1 MKEDK
6 LMRKKGWLK
15 SAAAVA
21 TSVVMMATAGMTP
34 VVAEVNTFAGVAQDG
49 RYYTD
54 YTTLEDAQAA
64 AAQLAIQIAS
74 EGDVLLKNA
83 NRALPLRG
91 NERISI
97 FGVGQDALAGSKAS
111 DVLLADALEA
121 EGFQVNKSLYQYYE
135 KIGTTFGSEDIAFDR
150 GVENSYGLYGD
161 VAVVVLSRGGGE
173 GSDMPTV
180 TAEEADEKD
189 LASHTGYVAQADGKV
204 YKHFLQLT
212 DSEEALLDY
221 VKAQGFKKI
230 IYLVNSSEIF
240 EMADLQND
248 DAIDGILWIGRPG
261 QTGTI
266 GAARILSGA
275 VNPSGKTVDTWYA
288 DFTADPIWQNSIGNQ
303 QVASDV
309 TYTVAGQKTDTVT
322 TEAAGIGGTAT
333 AYHGVDYEEGIY
345 VGYRYYETVAADKE
359 AAQAGAGEE
368 WYSKAV
374 VYPFGYGLSYTDFQ
388 YSNLVVKA
396 GDEVISDGATLDAA
410 KLSSSVE
417 TGRAQIETMTV
428 QVDVTN
434 SGSVAGKETVEIY
447 VKAPYTP
454 GEVEKAHVKLVG
466 FGKTDE
472 LLPGQT
478 QTLNITVNVQDMASY
493 DATDANHNGT
503 KGYELDDGEYTLM
516 AMSNAHGWA
525 EQDAATYQAVSFN
538 LNADAYL
545 QLDDFSGNEISNL
558 FSIENGIFYT
568 LRDNNGKYQFNADPD
583 AKETQLSRADFEG
596 TFPVAPTAADL
607 TISEN
612 TNKSLN
618 YWDTFNADD
627 TENYG
632 DNKTID
638 GIVYEADGY
647 QTDYPWMADVEA
659 AADEMNA
666 WDQTGTYGILL
677 REMSGI
683 NPFSEDVLTDGRFA
697 GKTGKQAW
705 CEFMNSLT
713 FDDEKALVGQLQ
725 KLTMD
730 SISMNAL
737 NGQDS
742 AWNYASTFNFTCNTI
757 LGATWNPE
765 LSRSKGV
772 LIGNI
777 ALLSGNNT
785 WWGNSANT
793 HRSPFAGRVF
803 EYPSED
809 PILTGIISSNETLGA
824 VSRGLTTYMKHCA
837 LNDQET
843 FRNGLNLFAWVSEQ
857 AVREIY
863 FKSFQMCAQEGQATG
878 VMGAFARAGR
888 VSINVNYN
896 YVTGLFRKEWG
907 CDTISFTTDMY
918 VGMKNCT
925 PLDMLVRAGTDTIA
939 TAEMSGTWDADKKA
953 VVLADGMVSAAQ
965 WYTTRQCAM
974 IFLWTHANTAMNNNG
989 VDFSD
994 WTAQELHVSQAVAP
1008 ENLDVKSGVEAQK
1021 MVYTISS
1028 GELPSGLTLNE
1039 DGTITG
1045 TPTAKAGV
1053 YTFGVQ
1059 AAADNWVKA
1068 KRQYT
1073 MNIDTAFTIDETEAY
1088 LDEEF
1093 FAAIQSDMV
1102 NADNYSGGVVYSVKE
1117 GNLPAGLALNENG
1130 EITGTPS
1137 ETGDF
1142 TITVSALATNEVRVG
1157 WRRVT
1162 TVDDYEYEVTISV
1175 VE

>member
-1 MKEDK
+1 M
-6 LMRKKGWLK
+6 KKGWLR

-21 TSVVMMATAGMTP
+21 TSAVMLMTTIATPALAD
-34 VVAEVNTFAGVAQDG
+34 VDTFKGVASDG
-49 RYYTD
+49 KYYTD
-54 YTTLEDAQAA
+54 YTTLAEAQAA
-64 AAQLAIQIAS
+64 AGELAIQIAS
-74 EGDVLLKNA
+74 EGDVLLKN
-83 NRALPLRG
+83 NDSALPLRG

-97 FGVGQDALAGSKAS
+97 FGVAQDEIAGSTALDVLLTDALA
-111 DVLLADALEA
+111 E
-121 EGFQVNKSLYQYYE
+121 EGFSVNKSLREYYE
-135 KIGTTFGSEDIAFDR
+135 KIGTTYGSEDTAFDR

-161 VAVVVLSRGGGE
+161 VAIVVLSRGGNE
-173 GSDMPTV
+173 GYDTPTV
-180 TAEEADEKD
+180 TSEEADEQD
-189 LASHTGYVAQADGKV
+189 IAQHVGYTAQNDGKI
-204 YKHFLQLT
+204 YKHFLQMT
-212 DSEEALLDY
+212 DSEEELLEY

-230 IYLVNSSEIF
+230 IYLINSSEIM
-240 EMADLQND
+240 ELGNLQND
-248 DAIDGILWIGRPG
+248 DEIDAILWIGRPG
-261 QTGTI
+261 QTGII
-266 GAARILSGA
+266 GAARILSGT

-288 DFTADPIWQNSIGNQ
+288 DFTADPIWQNSINNQ
-303 QVASDV
+303 QVGSSV
-309 TYTVAGQKTDTVT
+309 GYTVEGQEVDTSEYSVMAAYMGIAGS
-322 TEAAGIGGTAT
+322 
-333 AYHGVDYEEGIY
+333 YHGIDYEEGIY

-417 TGRAQIETMTV
+417 SGRTEIESLTV

-478 QTLNITVNVQDMASY
+478 QTLTITVNVQDMASY

-545 QLDDFSGNEISNL
+545 QLDDFSGNEIANL

-568 LRDNNGKYQFNADPD
+568 LRDNNGKYQFNDDPE

-612 TNKSLN
+612 ANESLN
-618 YWDTFNADD
+618 YWNTFNADD

-638 GIVYEADGY
+638 GVVYEAEGY

-659 AADEMNA
+659 AADEMAA
-666 WDQTGTYGILL
+666 WTQTGTYGITLS
-677 REMSGI
+677 EMSGI

-725 KLTMD
+725 KLTMNA
-730 SISMNAL
+730 ISMNAL

-757 LGATWNPE
+757 LGATWNTE
-765 LSRSKGV
+765 LSRAKGV
-772 LIGNI
+772 LIANL

-793 HRSPFAGRVF
+793 HRSPFGGRVF

-809 PILTGIISSNETLGA
+809 PILTGYISANETLGC
-824 VSRGLTTYMKHCA
+824 VSRGVTTYMKHCA

-857 AVREIY
+857 AMREIY
-863 FKSFQMCAQEGQATG
+863 FKSFQICAQEGQSTG

-888 VSINVNYN
+888 VSMNVNYN
-896 YVTGLFRKEWG
+896 FVTGLIRKEWG
-907 CDTISFTTDMY
+907 CGTISITTDNY
-918 VGMKNCT
+918 AGMKSCS
-925 PLDMLVRAGTDTIA
+925 PLDMLVRAGTDSIA
-939 TAEMSGTWDADKKA
+939 TAEMSGAWDADKKA
-953 VVLADGMVSAAQ
+953 VVLADGTVSAAQ

-994 WTAQELHVSQAVAP
+994 WTAKELHVSQAVAP

-1021 MVYTISS
+1021 MVYSISS
-1028 GELPSGLTLNE
+1028 GELPSGLSLNE

-1059 AAADNWVKA
+1059 ATADNWVNA

-1073 MNIDTAFTIDETEAY
+1073 MTIDTAFTIDETEAY

-1093 FAAIQSDMV
+1093 FAAIQSEMV
-1102 NADNYSGGVVYSVKE
+1102 NADNYSKGVVYSVRGGKLPE
-1117 GNLPAGLALNENG
+1117 GLTLNENG

-1142 TITVSALATNEVRVG
+1142 TITVGALATNEVRVD

>member
-1 MKEDK
+1 
-6 LMRKKGWLK
+6 MRKKGWLK

-21 TSVVMMATAGMTP
+21 TSVVVMATVGMTP

-150 GVENSYGLYGD
+150 GVENFYGLYGD
-161 VAVVVLSRGGGE
+161 VAIVVLSRGGGE

-230 IYLVNSSEIF
+230 IYFVNSSEIF

-359 AAQAGAGEE
+359 AAQAGVGEE

-417 TGRAQIETMTV
+417 TGCAQIETMTV

-434 SGSVAGKETVEIY
+434 SGSVVGKETVEIY

-607 TISEN
+607 TIAEN

-638 GIVYEADGY
+638 GVVYEADGY

-659 AADEMNA
+659 AADEMTA

-772 LIGNI
+772 LIGNM

-863 FKSFQMCAQEGQATG
+863 FKSFQLCAQEGQATG

-939 TAEMSGTWDADKKA
+939 TSEMSGTWDADKKA
-953 VVLADGMVSAAQ
+953 VVLADGTVSAAQ

-1073 MNIDTAFTIDETEAY
+1073 MTIDTAFTIDETEAY

-1102 NADNYSGGVVYSVKE
+1102 NVDNYSQGVVYSLKE
-1117 GNLPAGLALNENG
+1117 GKLPAGLTLNENG

-1137 ETGDF
+1137 ETGNF
-1142 TITVSALATNEVRVG
+1142 TITVGALATNEVRVG

>member
-1 MKEDK
+1 
-6 LMRKKGWLK
+6 MRKKGWLK

-21 TSVVMMATAGMTP
+21 TSVVVMATVGMTP

-161 VAVVVLSRGGGE
+161 VAIVVLSRGGGE

-230 IYLVNSSEIF
+230 IYFVNSSEIF

-359 AAQAGAGEE
+359 AAQAGVGEE

-417 TGRAQIETMTV
+417 TGCAQIETMTV

-434 SGSVAGKETVEIY
+434 SGSVVGKETVEIY

-607 TISEN
+607 TIAEN

-638 GIVYEADGY
+638 GVVYEADGY

-659 AADEMNA
+659 AADEMTA

-772 LIGNI
+772 LIGNM

-863 FKSFQMCAQEGQATG
+863 FKSFQLCAQEGQATG

-939 TAEMSGTWDADKKA
+939 TSEMSGTWDADKKA
-953 VVLADGMVSAAQ
+953 VVLADGTVSAAQ

-1073 MNIDTAFTIDETEAY
+1073 MTIDTAFTINETEAY

-1102 NADNYSGGVVYSVKE
+1102 NVDNYSQGVVYSLKE
-1117 GNLPAGLALNENG
+1117 GKLPAGLTLNENG

-1137 ETGDF
+1137 ETGNF
-1142 TITVSALATNEVRVG
+1142 TITVGALATNEVRVG

>member
-1 MKEDK
+1 M
-6 LMRKKGWLK
+6 
-15 SAAAVA
+15 
-21 TSVVMMATAGMTP
+21 
-34 VVAEVNTFAGVAQDG
+34 
-49 RYYTD
+49 
-54 YTTLEDAQAA
+54 
-64 AAQLAIQIAS
+64 
-74 EGDVLLKNA
+74 
-83 NRALPLRG
+83 
-91 NERISI
+91 
-97 FGVGQDALAGSKAS
+97 
-111 DVLLADALEA
+111 
-121 EGFQVNKSLYQYYE
+121 
-135 KIGTTFGSEDIAFDR
+135 
-150 GVENSYGLYGD
+150 
-161 VAVVVLSRGGGE
+161 
-173 GSDMPTV
+173 
-180 TAEEADEKD
+180 
-189 LASHTGYVAQADGKV
+189 
-204 YKHFLQLT
+204 
-212 DSEEALLDY
+212 
-221 VKAQGFKKI
+221 
-230 IYLVNSSEIF
+230 
-240 EMADLQND
+240 
-248 DAIDGILWIGRPG
+248 
-261 QTGTI
+261 
-266 GAARILSGA
+266 
-275 VNPSGKTVDTWYA
+275 
-288 DFTADPIWQNSIGNQ
+288 
-303 QVASDV
+303 
-309 TYTVAGQKTDTVT
+309 
-322 TEAAGIGGTAT
+322 
-333 AYHGVDYEEGIY
+333 
-345 VGYRYYETVAADKE
+345 
-359 AAQAGAGEE
+359 
-368 WYSKAV
+368 
-374 VYPFGYGLSYTDFQ
+374 
-388 YSNLVVKA
+388 
-396 GDEVISDGATLDAA
+396 
-410 KLSSSVE
+410 
-417 TGRAQIETMTV
+417 
-428 QVDVTN
+428 
-434 SGSVAGKETVEIY
+434 
-447 VKAPYTP
+447 
-454 GEVEKAHVKLVG
+454 
-466 FGKTDE
+466 
-472 LLPGQT
+472 
-478 QTLNITVNVQDMASY
+478 
-493 DATDANHNGT
+493 
-503 KGYELDDGEYTLM
+503 
-516 AMSNAHGWA
+516 
-525 EQDAATYQAVSFN
+525 
-538 LNADAYL
+538 
-545 QLDDFSGNEISNL
+545 
-558 FSIENGIFYT
+558 
-568 LRDNNGKYQFNADPD
+568 
-583 AKETQLSRADFEG
+583 
-596 TFPVAPTAADL
+596 
-607 TISEN
+607 
-612 TNKSLN
+612 
-618 YWDTFNADD
+618 
-627 TENYG
+627 
-632 DNKTID
+632 
-638 GIVYEADGY
+638 YEADGY

-659 AADEMNA
+659 AADEMTA

-772 LIGNI
+772 LIGNM

-824 VSRGLTTYMKHCA
+824 VSRGLTTYMKHCT

-863 FKSFQMCAQEGQATG
+863 FKSFQLCAQEGQATG

-939 TAEMSGTWDADKKA
+939 TSEMSGTWDADKKA
-953 VVLADGMVSAAQ
+953 VVLADGTVSAAQ

-1073 MNIDTAFTIDETEAY
+1073 MTIDTAFTIDETEAY

-1102 NADNYSGGVVYSVKE
+1102 NVDNYSQGVVYSLKE
-1117 GNLPAGLALNENG
+1117 GKLPAGLTLNENG

-1137 ETGDF
+1137 ETGNF
-1142 TITVSALATNEVRVG
+1142 TITVGALATNEVRVG

>member
-1 MKEDK
+1 
-6 LMRKKGWLK
+6 MRKKGWLK

-21 TSVVMMATAGMTP
+21 TSVVVMATAGLTP
-34 VVAEVNTFAGVAQDG
+34 VMAEVNTFAGVAQDG
-49 RYYTD
+49 HYYTD

-97 FGVGQDALAGSKAS
+97 FGVGQDALAGSTTS

-121 EGFQVNKSLYQYYE
+121 EGFQVNKSLRQYYE
-135 KIGTTFGSEDIAFDR
+135 KIGTTFGVEDMAFDR

-180 TAEEADEKD
+180 TGEEADEKD
-189 LASHTGYVAQADGKV
+189 LASHSGYVAQADGKV

-248 DAIDGILWIGRPG
+248 GAIDGILWIGRPG

-303 QVASDV
+303 QVGSDV
-309 TYTVAGQKTDTVT
+309 TYTVAGQATDTVT

-359 AAQAGAGEE
+359 AAQAGAGKE
-368 WYSKAV
+368 WYDKAV

-396 GDEVISDGATLDAA
+396 GNEVISDGAVLDAA

-478 QTLNITVNVQDMASY
+478 QTLTITVNVQDMASY

-545 QLDDFSGNEISNL
+545 QLDDFSGNEVANL
-558 FSIENGIFYT
+558 FSIENGIFYS
-568 LRDNNGKYQFNADPD
+568 LRDNNGKYQFNDDPD

-607 TISEN
+607 TIAEN

-638 GIVYEADGY
+638 GVVYEADGY

-659 AADEMNA
+659 AADEMA
-666 WDQTGTYGILL
+666 SWDQTGTYGILL

-705 CEFMNSLT
+705 CEFMNTLT

-725 KLTMD
+725 KLTKD
-730 SISMNAL
+730 EISMNAL

-772 LIGNI
+772 LIGNM

-809 PILTGIISSNETLGA
+809 PILTGVISSNETLGA

-857 AVREIY
+857 AMREIY
-863 FKSFQMCAQEGQATG
+863 FKSFQLCAQEGQATG

-939 TAEMSGTWDADKKA
+939 TSEMSGTWDAEKKA
-953 VVLADGMVSAAQ
+953 VVLADGTVSAAQ

-989 VDFSD
+989 VDFSE
-994 WTAQELHVSQAVAP
+994 WTAQKLHVSQAVAP

-1073 MNIDTAFTIDETEAY
+1073 MTIDTAFTIDETEAY

-1102 NADNYSGGVVYSVKE
+1102 NADNYSKGVVYSVKE
-1117 GNLPAGLALNENG
+1117 GKLPAGLTLNENG
-1130 EITGTPS
+1130 EIMGTPS

-1142 TITVSALATNEVRVG
+1142 TITVGALATNEVRVG
-1157 WRRVT
+1157 WRRTT

>member
-1 MKEDK
+1 
-6 LMRKKGWLK
+6 MRKKGWLK

-34 VVAEVNTFAGVAQDG
+34 VMAEVNTFAGVAQDG

-83 NRALPLRG
+83 NHALPLRG
-91 NERISI
+91 HECISI
-97 FGVGQDALAGSKAS
+97 FGIAQDALAGSTTA

-121 EGFQVNKSLYQYYE
+121 EGFQVNKSLRQYYE
-135 KIGTTFGSEDIAFDR
+135 KIGTTFGLEDIAFDR
-150 GVENSYGLYGD
+150 GVENAYGLYGD
-161 VAVVVLSRGGGE
+161 VAIVVLSRGGGE

-180 TAEEADEKD
+180 TEEEADEKD
-189 LASHTGYVAQADGKV
+189 LASHTGYVTQADGKV

-303 QVASDV
+303 QVGSDV
-309 TYTVAGQKTDTVT
+309 TYTVAGQATDTVT

-359 AAQAGAGEE
+359 AAQAGAGKE
-368 WYSKAV
+368 WYDKAV

-478 QTLNITVNVQDMASY
+478 QTLTITVNVQDMASY

-525 EQDAATYQAVSFN
+525 EQDAATYQAVSFT

-607 TISEN
+607 TIAEN

-638 GIVYEADGY
+638 GVVYEADGY

-659 AADEMNA
+659 SADEMTA
-666 WDQTGTYGILL
+666 WDQTGTYGIIL

-772 LIGNI
+772 LIGNM

-863 FKSFQMCAQEGQATG
+863 FKSFQLCAQEGQATG

-953 VVLADGMVSAAQ
+953 VVLADGTVSAAQ

-989 VDFSD
+989 IDFSD

-1073 MNIDTAFTIDETEAY
+1073 MTIDTAFTIDETEAY

-1102 NADNYSGGVVYSVKE
+1102 NVDNYSQGVVYSLKE
-1117 GNLPAGLALNENG
+1117 GKLPAGLTLNENG

-1137 ETGDF
+1137 ETGNF
-1142 TITVSALATNEVRVG
+1142 TITVGALATNEVRVG

>member
-1 MKEDK
+1 
-6 LMRKKGWLK
+6 MRKKGWLK

-21 TSVVMMATAGMTP
+21 TSVVVMATVGMTP

-161 VAVVVLSRGGGE
+161 VAIVVLSRGGGE

-230 IYLVNSSEIF
+230 IYFVNSSEIF

-396 GDEVISDGATLDAA
+396 GDEVISDGATFDAA

-478 QTLNITVNVQDMASY
+478 QTLNITVNVQDMAAY

-618 YWDTFNADD
+618 HWDTFNADD

-638 GIVYEADGY
+638 GVVYEADGY

-659 AADEMNA
+659 AADEMTA

-772 LIGNI
+772 LIGNM

-953 VVLADGMVSAAQ
+953 VVLADGTVSAAQ

-1073 MNIDTAFTIDETEAY
+1073 MTIDTAFTIDETEAY

-1102 NADNYSGGVVYSVKE
+1102 NVDNYSQGVVYSLKE
-1117 GNLPAGLALNENG
+1117 GKLPAGLTLNENG

-1137 ETGDF
+1137 ETGNF
-1142 TITVSALATNEVRVG
+1142 TITVGALATNEVRVG

>member
-1 MKEDK
+1 M
-6 LMRKKGWLK
+6 LMTTI
-15 SAAAVA
+15 AAPALADVD
-21 TSVVMMATAGMTP
+21 
-34 VVAEVNTFAGVAQDG
+34 TFKGVASDG
-49 RYYTD
+49 KYYTD

-64 AAQLAIQIAS
+64 AAELAIQIAS
-74 EGDVLLKNA
+74 EGDVLLKN
-83 NRALPLRG
+83 NDSALPLRG

-97 FGVGQDALAGSKAS
+97 FGVAQDELAGSTDS
-111 DVLLADALEA
+111 DVLLTDALEA
-121 EGFQVNKSLYQYYE
+121 EGFQVNKSLREYYE
-135 KIGTTFGSEDIAFDR
+135 KIGTTFGSEDTAFDR

-161 VAVVVLSRGGGE
+161 VAIVVLSRGGGE
-173 GSDMPTV
+173 GNDMPTV
-180 TAEEADEKD
+180 TEEEADEKD
-189 LASHTGYVAQADGKV
+189 LASHAGYVAQADGKV

-303 QVASDV
+303 QVGSDV
-309 TYTVAGQKTDTVT
+309 TYTVAGQETDTVT

-359 AAQAGAGEE
+359 AAQAGSGEE

-417 TGRAQIETMTV
+417 SGRAEIESLTV

-478 QTLNITVNVQDMASY
+478 QTLTITVNVQDMASY

-525 EQDAATYQAVSFN
+525 EQNAATYQAVSFN

-568 LRDNNGKYQFNADPD
+568 LRDNNGKYQFNDDPD

-612 TNKSLN
+612 ANKSLN

-638 GIVYEADGY
+638 GVVYEADGY

-659 AADEMNA
+659 AADEMAA

-730 SISMNAL
+730 AISMNAL

-772 LIGNI
+772 LIGNM

-918 VGMKNCT
+918 AGMKSCS

-939 TAEMSGTWDADKKA
+939 TAEMSGAWDADKKA
-953 VVLADGMVSAAQ
+953 VVLADGTVSAAQ

-994 WTAQELHVSQAVAP
+994 WTAKELHVSQAVAP

-1028 GELPSGLTLNE
+1028 GELPSGLILNE

-1059 AAADNWVKA
+1059 AAADNWINA

-1073 MNIDTAFTIDETEAY
+1073 MTIDTAFTIDETEAY

-1093 FAAIQSDMV
+1093 FAAIQSETV
-1102 NADNYSGGVVYSVKE
+1102 NADNYSKGVVYSVRDGK
-1117 GNLPAGLALNENG
+1117 LPAGLTLNENG

-1142 TITVSALATNEVRVG
+1142 TITVGALATNEVRVG

>member
-1 MKEDK
+1 M
-6 LMRKKGWLK
+6 KKGWLR
-15 SAAAVA
+15 SAAAAA
-21 TSVVMMATAGMTP
+21 TCAVMLMTTIAAPAMAD
-34 VVAEVNTFAGVAQDG
+34 VDTFKGVASDG
-49 RYYTD
+49 KYYTD
-54 YTTLEDAQAA
+54 YTTLADAQAA
-64 AAQLAIQIAS
+64 AAELAIQVAS
-74 EGDVLLKNA
+74 EGDVLLKNNDA
-83 NRALPLRG
+83 ALPLRG

-97 FGVGQDALAGSKAS
+97 FGVAQDALAGSTTS
-111 DVLLADALEA
+111 DTLLADALEA
-121 EGFQVNKSLYQYYE
+121 EGFQVNKSLRQYYE
-135 KIGTTFGSEDIAFDR
+135 KIGTTFGSEDVAFDG

-161 VAVVVLSRGGGE
+161 VAIVVLSRGSGE
-173 GSDMPTV
+173 STDLPTV

-189 LASHTGYVAQADGKV
+189 MASHTGYVAQEDGKI

-230 IYLVNSSEIF
+230 IYLVNSSSIF
-240 EMADLQND
+240 EMSDLQND
-248 DAIDGILWIGRPG
+248 DAIDAILWIGRPG

-288 DFTADPIWQNSIGNQ
+288 DFTADPIWQNSIRNQ
-303 QVASDV
+303 QVGSGA
-309 TYTVAGQKTDTVT
+309 TYTVAGQEIKAVT
-322 TEAAGIGGTAT
+322 AEDLSRFTPAT
-333 AYHGVDYEEGIY
+333 AYHGVDYEEDIY

-359 AAQAGAGEE
+359 AAQAGAGKE
-368 WYSKAV
+368 WYDKAV

-388 YSNLVVKA
+388 YSNLVVRA
-396 GDEVISDGATLDAA
+396 GDEVISDGVTLDAA

-417 TGRAQIETMTV
+417 AGSAQIETMTV

-434 SGSVAGKETVEIY
+434 SGSVTGKEIVEIY

-466 FGKTDE
+466 FGKTDD

-478 QTLNITVNVQDMASY
+478 QTLTITVNVQDMASY
-493 DATDANHNGT
+493 DATDANNNGT
-503 KGYELDDGEYTLM
+503 KGYELDEGEYTLM
-516 AMSNAHGWA
+516 AMSDAHGWA
-525 EQDAATYQAVSFN
+525 EQDPAKYQAVSFN

-545 QLDDFSGNEISNL
+545 QLDDFSGNEITNL
-558 FSIENGIFYT
+558 FSIENGIFYS
-568 LRDNNGKYQFNADPD
+568 LRDNNGKYQFNEDPD

-596 TFPVAPTAADL
+596 TFPAAPTAADL

-612 TNKSLN
+612 TEKSLK
-618 YWDTFNADD
+618 YWDAFNADD

-638 GIVYEADGY
+638 GVVYEADGY

-659 AADEMNA
+659 AADEMA
-666 WDQTGTYGILL
+666 SWDQTGTYGILL

-683 NPFSEDVLTDGRFA
+683 NPFSDEMLTDGRFA
-697 GKTGKQAW
+697 GKTGRQAW

-713 FDDEKALVGQLQ
+713 FDDEKALVGQIQ

-765 LSRSKGV
+765 LSRAKGV
-772 LIGNI
+772 LIANM

-793 HRSPFAGRVF
+793 HRSPFAGRLY

-809 PILTGIISSNETLGA
+809 PILTGVISSYETLGA
-824 VSRGLTTYMKHCA
+824 VSRGVATFVKHCA

-843 FRNGLNLFAWVSEQ
+843 YRNGLNLFAWVSEQ
-857 AVREIY
+857 AMREIY
-863 FKSFQMCAQEGQATG
+863 FKPFQMCAQEGQSTG
-878 VMGAFARAGR
+878 IMGAFARAGR

-896 YVTGLFRKEWG
+896 FVTGLIRKEWG
-907 CDTISFTTDMY
+907 CDTISVTTDMY
-918 VGMKNCT
+918 IGMNNCS
-925 PLDMLVRAGTDTIA
+925 PLDMLIRAGTDNIS

-953 VVLADGMVSAAQ
+953 VVLADGTVSAMQ
-965 WYTTRQCAM
+965 WYATRQCAM
-974 IFLWTHANTAMNNNG
+974 IFLWTHANTAMNNNA

-994 WTAQELHVSQAVAP
+994 WTAKELHVTQAVEP

-1028 GELPSGLTLNE
+1028 GELPSGLVLNE

-1059 AAADNWVKA
+1059 AAADNWVSA

-1073 MNIDTAFTIDETEAY
+1073 MTIDTAFTIDDTEAY
-1088 LDEEF
+1088 LNEEF

-1102 NADNYSGGVVYSVKE
+1102 NADNYSKGVIYSLKE
-1117 GNLPAGLALNENG
+1117 GKLPAGLTLNENG
-1130 EITGTPS
+1130 EITGTPT

-1142 TITVSALATNEVRVG
+1142 TITVGATATNEVRVS
-1157 WRRVT
+1157 WSRVT
-1162 TVDDYEYEVTISV
+1162 TVDNYEYEVTISV

>member
-1 MKEDK
+1 
-6 LMRKKGWLK
+6 MRKKGWLK

-34 VVAEVNTFAGVAQDG
+34 VMAEVNTFAGVAQDG

-83 NRALPLRG
+83 NHALPLRG

-97 FGVGQDALAGSKAS
+97 FGVGQDALAGSTTS

-121 EGFQVNKSLYQYYE
+121 EGFQVNKSLRQYYE
-135 KIGTTFGSEDIAFDR
+135 KIGTTFGVEDMAFDR

-161 VAVVVLSRGGGE
+161 VAIVVLSRGGGE

-180 TAEEADEKD
+180 TGEEADEKD
-189 LASHTGYVAQADGKV
+189 LASHSGYVAQADGKV

-248 DAIDGILWIGRPG
+248 GAIDGILWIGRPG

-303 QVASDV
+303 QVGSDV
-309 TYTVAGQKTDTVT
+309 TYTVAGQATDTVT

-396 GDEVISDGATLDAA
+396 GNEVISDGATLDAA
-410 KLSSSVE
+410 KLSSSVA
-417 TGRAQIETMTV
+417 TGRAQIETLTV

-447 VKAPYTP
+447 IKAPYTP

-478 QTLNITVNVQDMASY
+478 QTLTITVNVQDMASY

-545 QLDDFSGNEISNL
+545 QLDDFSGNEVANL
-558 FSIENGIFYT
+558 FSIENGIFYS
-568 LRDNNGKYQFNADPD
+568 LRDNNGKYQFNDDPD

-607 TISEN
+607 TIAEN

-638 GIVYEADGY
+638 GVVYEADGY

-659 AADEMNA
+659 AADEMA
-666 WDQTGTYGILL
+666 SWDQTGTYGILL

-705 CEFMNSLT
+705 CEFMNTLT

-725 KLTMD
+725 KLTKD
-730 SISMNAL
+730 EISMNAL

-772 LIGNI
+772 LIGNM

-809 PILTGIISSNETLGA
+809 PILTGVISSNETLGA

-857 AVREIY
+857 AMREIY
-863 FKSFQMCAQEGQATG
+863 FKSFQLCAQEGQATG

-939 TAEMSGTWDADKKA
+939 TSEMSGTWDAEKKA
-953 VVLADGMVSAAQ
+953 VVLADGTVSAAQ

-989 VDFSD
+989 VDFSE
-994 WTAQELHVSQAVAP
+994 WTAQKLHVSQAVAP

-1073 MNIDTAFTIDETEAY
+1073 MTIDTAFTIDETEAY

-1102 NADNYSGGVVYSVKE
+1102 NADNYSKGVVYSLKE
-1117 GNLPAGLALNENG
+1117 GKLPAGLTLNENG

-1142 TITVSALATNEVRVG
+1142 TITVGALATNEVRVG
-1157 WRRVT
+1157 WRRTT

>member
-1 MKEDK
+1 
-6 LMRKKGWLK
+6 MRKKGWLK

-21 TSVVMMATAGMTP
+21 TSVVVMATAGMTP

-189 LASHTGYVAQADGKV
+189 LASHTGYVTQADGKV

-248 DAIDGILWIGRPG
+248 DAIDGILWIGRLG

-478 QTLNITVNVQDMASY
+478 QTLNITFNVQDMASY

-638 GIVYEADGY
+638 GVVYEADGY

-659 AADEMNA
+659 AADEMTA

-772 LIGNI
+772 LIGNM

-863 FKSFQMCAQEGQATG
+863 FKSFQMGAQEGQATG

-953 VVLADGMVSAAQ
+953 VVLADGTVSAAQ

-1073 MNIDTAFTIDETEAY
+1073 MTIDTAFTIDETEAY

-1102 NADNYSGGVVYSVKE
+1102 NVDNYSQGVVYSLKE
-1117 GNLPAGLALNENG
+1117 GKLPAGLTLNENG

-1137 ETGDF
+1137 ETGNF
-1142 TITVSALATNEVRVG
+1142 TITVGALATNEVRVG

>member
-1 MKEDK
+1 
-6 LMRKKGWLK
+6 MRKKGWLK

-34 VVAEVNTFAGVAQDG
+34 VMAEVNTFAGVAQDG

-83 NRALPLRG
+83 NHALPLRG
-91 NERISI
+91 HECISI
-97 FGVGQDALAGSKAS
+97 FGIAQDALAGSTTA

-121 EGFQVNKSLYQYYE
+121 EGFQVNKSLRQYYE
-135 KIGTTFGSEDIAFDR
+135 KIGTTFGLEDIAFDR
-150 GVENSYGLYGD
+150 GVENAYGLYGD
-161 VAVVVLSRGGGE
+161 VAIVVLSRGGGE

-180 TAEEADEKD
+180 TEEEADEKD
-189 LASHTGYVAQADGKV
+189 LASHTGYVTQADGKV

-303 QVASDV
+303 QVGSDV
-309 TYTVAGQKTDTVT
+309 TYTVAGQTTDTVT

-359 AAQAGAGEE
+359 AAQAGAGKE
-368 WYSKAV
+368 WYDKAV

-478 QTLNITVNVQDMASY
+478 QTLTITVNVQDMASY

-607 TISEN
+607 TIAEN

-638 GIVYEADGY
+638 GVVYEADGY

-659 AADEMNA
+659 SADEMTA
-666 WDQTGTYGILL
+666 WDQTGTYGIIL

-772 LIGNI
+772 LIGNM

-863 FKSFQMCAQEGQATG
+863 FKSFQLCAQEGQATG

-953 VVLADGMVSAAQ
+953 VVLADGTVSAAQ

-989 VDFSD
+989 IDFSD

-1073 MNIDTAFTIDETEAY
+1073 MTIDTAFTIDETEAY

-1102 NADNYSGGVVYSVKE
+1102 NVDNYSQGVVYSLKE
-1117 GNLPAGLALNENG
+1117 GKLPAGLTLNENG

-1137 ETGDF
+1137 ETGNF
-1142 TITVSALATNEVRVG
+1142 TITVGALATNEVRVG

>member
-1 MKEDK
+1 
-6 LMRKKGWLK
+6 MRKKGWLK

-34 VVAEVNTFAGVAQDG
+34 VMAEVNTFAGVAQDG

-74 EGDVLLKNA
+74 EDDVLLKNA
-83 NRALPLRG
+83 NHALPLRG
-91 NERISI
+91 HECISI
-97 FGVGQDALAGSKAS
+97 FGIAQDALAGSTTA

-121 EGFQVNKSLYQYYE
+121 EGFQVNKSLRQYYE
-135 KIGTTFGSEDIAFDR
+135 KIGTTFGLEDIAFDR
-150 GVENSYGLYGD
+150 GVENAYGLYGD
-161 VAVVVLSRGGGE
+161 VAIVVLSRGGGE

-180 TAEEADEKD
+180 TEEEADEKD
-189 LASHTGYVAQADGKV
+189 LASHTGYVTQADGKV

-303 QVASDV
+303 QVGSDV
-309 TYTVAGQKTDTVT
+309 TYTVAGQATDTVT

-359 AAQAGAGEE
+359 AAQAGAGKE
-368 WYSKAV
+368 WYDKAV

-478 QTLNITVNVQDMASY
+478 QTLTITVNVQDMASY

-607 TISEN
+607 TIAEN

-638 GIVYEADGY
+638 GVVYEADGY

-659 AADEMNA
+659 SADEMTA
-666 WDQTGTYGILL
+666 WDQTGTYGIIL

-772 LIGNI
+772 LIGNM

-863 FKSFQMCAQEGQATG
+863 FKSFQLCAQEGQATG

-953 VVLADGMVSAAQ
+953 VVLADGTVSAAQ

-989 VDFSD
+989 IDFSD

-1073 MNIDTAFTIDETEAY
+1073 MTIDTAFTIDETEAY

-1102 NADNYSGGVVYSVKE
+1102 NVDNYSQGVVYSLKE
-1117 GNLPAGLALNENG
+1117 GKLPAGLTLNENG

-1137 ETGDF
+1137 ETGNF
-1142 TITVSALATNEVRVG
+1142 TITVGALATNEVRVG

>member
-1 MKEDK
+1 
-6 LMRKKGWLK
+6 MRKKGWLK

-34 VVAEVNTFAGVAQDG
+34 VMAEVNTFAGVAQDG

-83 NRALPLRG
+83 NHALPLRG
-91 NERISI
+91 HECISI
-97 FGVGQDALAGSKAS
+97 FGIAQDALAGSTTA

-121 EGFQVNKSLYQYYE
+121 EGFQVNKSLRQYYE
-135 KIGTTFGSEDIAFDR
+135 KIGTTFGLEDIAFDR
-150 GVENSYGLYGD
+150 GVENAYGLYGD
-161 VAVVVLSRGGGE
+161 VAIVVLSRGGGE

-180 TAEEADEKD
+180 TEEEADEKD
-189 LASHTGYVAQADGKV
+189 LASHTGYVTQADGKV

-303 QVASDV
+303 QVGSDV
-309 TYTVAGQKTDTVT
+309 TYTVAGQATDTVT

-359 AAQAGAGEE
+359 AAQAGAGKE
-368 WYSKAV
+368 WYDKAV

-434 SGSVAGKETVEIY
+434 SGSVAGKETVEIN

-478 QTLNITVNVQDMASY
+478 QTLTITVNVQDMASY

-607 TISEN
+607 TIAEN

-638 GIVYEADGY
+638 GVVYEADGY

-659 AADEMNA
+659 SADEMTA
-666 WDQTGTYGILL
+666 WDQTGTYGIIL

-772 LIGNI
+772 LIGNM

-863 FKSFQMCAQEGQATG
+863 FKSFQLCAQEGQATG

-953 VVLADGMVSAAQ
+953 VVLADGTVSAAQ

-989 VDFSD
+989 IDFSD

-1073 MNIDTAFTIDETEAY
+1073 MTIDTAFTIDETEAY

-1102 NADNYSGGVVYSVKE
+1102 NVDNYSQGVVYSLKE
-1117 GNLPAGLALNENG
+1117 GKLPAGLTLNENG

-1137 ETGDF
+1137 ETGNF
-1142 TITVSALATNEVRVG
+1142 TITVGALATNEVRVG

>member
-1 MKEDK
+1 M
-6 LMRKKGWLK
+6 KKGWLR
-15 SAAAVA
+15 SAAAAA
-21 TSVVMMATAGMTP
+21 TCAVMLMTTIAAPAMAD
-34 VVAEVNTFAGVAQDG
+34 VDTFKGVASDG
-49 RYYTD
+49 KYYTD
-54 YTTLEDAQAA
+54 YTTLADAQAA
-64 AAQLAIQIAS
+64 AAELAIQVAS
-74 EGDVLLKNA
+74 EGDVLLKN
-83 NRALPLRG
+83 NDSALPLRG

-97 FGVGQDALAGSKAS
+97 FGVAQDALAGSTTS
-111 DVLLADALEA
+111 DTLLADALEA
-121 EGFQVNKSLYQYYE
+121 EGFQVNKSLRQYYE
-135 KIGTTFGSEDIAFDR
+135 KIGTTFGLEDVAFDG

-161 VAVVVLSRGGGE
+161 VAIVVLSRGGGE

-180 TAEEADEKD
+180 TAEEADEKN
-189 LASHTGYVAQADGKV
+189 LASHTGYVAQEDGKV

-240 EMADLQND
+240 EMSDLQND

-303 QVASDV
+303 QVGSDV
-309 TYTVAGQKTDTVT
+309 TYTVAGQATDTVT

-359 AAQAGAGEE
+359 AAQAGAGKE
-368 WYSKAV
+368 WYDKAV

-396 GDEVISDGATLDAA
+396 GDEVIADGAMLDAA
-410 KLSSSVE
+410 KLSSSVA
-417 TGRAQIETMTV
+417 TGRAQIETLTV

-434 SGSVAGKETVEIY
+434 SGCVAGKEIVEIY

-478 QTLNITVNVQDMASY
+478 QTLTITVNVQDMASY

-516 AMSNAHGWA
+516 AMSDAHGWA
-525 EQDAATYQAVSFN
+525 EQDPAKYQAVSFS

-545 QLDDFSGNEISNL
+545 QLDDFSGNEIANL

-568 LRDNNGKYQFNADPD
+568 LRDNNGKYQFNDDPD

-607 TISEN
+607 TIAEN

-638 GIVYEADGY
+638 GVVYEADGY

-659 AADEMNA
+659 AADEMA
-666 WDQTGTYGILL
+666 SWDQTGTYGILL

-683 NPFSEDVLTDGRFA
+683 NPFSDEMLTDGRFA
-697 GKTGKQAW
+697 GKTGRQAW

-730 SISMNAL
+730 EISMNAL

-765 LSRSKGV
+765 LSRNKGV
-772 LIGNI
+772 LIGNM

-953 VVLADGMVSAAQ
+953 VVLADGTVSAAQ

-994 WTAQELHVSQAVAP
+994 WTAKELHVSQAVAP

-1059 AAADNWVKA
+1059 AAADNWVSA

-1073 MNIDTAFTIDETEAY
+1073 MTIDTAFTIDETEAY

-1102 NADNYSGGVVYSVKE
+1102 NVDNYSQGVVYSLKA
-1117 GNLPAGLALNENG
+1117 GKLPAGLTLNENG

-1142 TITVSALATNEVRVG
+1142 TITVGALATNEVRVG
-1157 WRRVT
+1157 WFRVT

>member
-1 MKEDK
+1 
-6 LMRKKGWLK
+6 MRKKGWLK

-34 VVAEVNTFAGVAQDG
+34 VMAEVNTFAGVAQDG

-83 NRALPLRG
+83 NHALPLRG
-91 NERISI
+91 HECISI
-97 FGVGQDALAGSKAS
+97 FGIAQDALAGSTTA

-121 EGFQVNKSLYQYYE
+121 EGFQVNKSLRQYYE
-135 KIGTTFGSEDIAFDR
+135 KIGTTFGLEDIAFDR
-150 GVENSYGLYGD
+150 GVENAYGLYGD

-180 TAEEADEKD
+180 TEEEADEKD
-189 LASHTGYVAQADGKV
+189 LASHTGYVTQADGKV

-261 QTGTI
+261 QNGTI

-478 QTLNITVNVQDMASY
+478 QTLTITVNVQDMASY

-638 GIVYEADGY
+638 GVVYEADGY

-659 AADEMNA
+659 AADEMTA

-772 LIGNI
+772 LIGNM

-896 YVTGLFRKEWG
+896 YVTGLFRKEWS

-953 VVLADGMVSAAQ
+953 VVLADGTVSAAQ

-1073 MNIDTAFTIDETEAY
+1073 MTIDTAFTIDETEAY

-1102 NADNYSGGVVYSVKE
+1102 NVDNYSQGVVYSLKE
-1117 GNLPAGLALNENG
+1117 GKLPAGLTLNENG

-1137 ETGDF
+1137 ETGNF
-1142 TITVSALATNEVRVG
+1142 TITVGALATNEVRVG

>member
-1 MKEDK
+1 
-6 LMRKKGWLK
+6 MRKKGWLK

-34 VVAEVNTFAGVAQDG
+34 VMAEVNTFAGVAQDG

-83 NRALPLRG
+83 NHALPLRG
-91 NERISI
+91 HECISI
-97 FGVGQDALAGSKAS
+97 FGIAQDALAGSTTA

-121 EGFQVNKSLYQYYE
+121 EGFQVNKSLRQYYE
-135 KIGTTFGSEDIAFDR
+135 KIGTTFGLEDIAFDR
-150 GVENSYGLYGD
+150 GVENAYGLYGD
-161 VAVVVLSRGGGE
+161 VAIVVLSRGGGE

-180 TAEEADEKD
+180 TEEEADEKD
-189 LASHTGYVAQADGKV
+189 LASHTGYVTQADGKV

-303 QVASDV
+303 QVGSDV
-309 TYTVAGQKTDTVT
+309 TYTVAGQATDTVT

-359 AAQAGAGEE
+359 AAQAGAGKE
-368 WYSKAV
+368 WYDKAV

-478 QTLNITVNVQDMASY
+478 QTLTITVNVQDMASY

-503 KGYELDDGEYTLM
+503 KGYELGDGEYTLM

-538 LNADAYL
+538 LNAAAYL

-607 TISEN
+607 TIAEN

-638 GIVYEADGY
+638 GVVYEADGY

-659 AADEMNA
+659 SADEMTA
-666 WDQTGTYGILL
+666 WDQTGTYGIIL

-772 LIGNI
+772 LIGNM

-863 FKSFQMCAQEGQATG
+863 FKSFQLCAQEGQATG

-953 VVLADGMVSAAQ
+953 VVLADGTVSAAQ

-989 VDFSD
+989 IDFSD

-1073 MNIDTAFTIDETEAY
+1073 MTIDTAFTIDETEAY

-1102 NADNYSGGVVYSVKE
+1102 NVDNYSQGVVYSLKE
-1117 GNLPAGLALNENG
+1117 GKLPAGLTLNENG

-1137 ETGDF
+1137 ETGNF
-1142 TITVSALATNEVRVG
+1142 TITVGALATNEVRVG

>member
-1 MKEDK
+1 
-6 LMRKKGWLK
+6 MRKKGWLK

-21 TSVVMMATAGMTP
+21 TSVVVMATAGLTP
-34 VVAEVNTFAGVAQDG
+34 VMAEVNTFAGVAQDG
-49 RYYTD
+49 HYYTD

-97 FGVGQDALAGSKAS
+97 FGVGQDALAGSTTS

-121 EGFQVNKSLYQYYE
+121 EGFQVNKSLRQYYE
-135 KIGTTFGSEDIAFDR
+135 KIGTTFGSEDMAFDR

-161 VAVVVLSRGGGE
+161 VALVVLSRGGGE
-173 GSDMPTV
+173 GGDMPTV
-180 TAEEADEKD
+180 TGEEADEKD
-189 LASHTGYVAQADGKV
+189 LASHSGYVAQADGKV

-303 QVASDV
+303 QVGSDV
-309 TYTVAGQKTDTVT
+309 TYTVAGQATDTVT

-359 AAQAGAGEE
+359 AAQAGAGKE
-368 WYSKAV
+368 WYDKAV

-396 GDEVISDGATLDAA
+396 GNEVISDGAVLDAA

-478 QTLNITVNVQDMASY
+478 QTLTITVNVQDMASY

-545 QLDDFSGNEISNL
+545 QLDDFSGNEVANL
-558 FSIENGIFYT
+558 FSIENGIFYS
-568 LRDNNGKYQFNADPD
+568 LRDNNGKYQFNDDPD

-607 TISEN
+607 TIAEN

-638 GIVYEADGY
+638 GVVYEADGY

-659 AADEMNA
+659 AADEMA
-666 WDQTGTYGILL
+666 SWDQTGTYGILL

-705 CEFMNSLT
+705 CEFMNTLT

-725 KLTMD
+725 KLTKD
-730 SISMNAL
+730 EISMNAL

-772 LIGNI
+772 LIGNM

-809 PILTGIISSNETLGA
+809 PILTGVISSNETLGA

-857 AVREIY
+857 AMREIY
-863 FKSFQMCAQEGQATG
+863 FKSFQLCAQEGQATG

-939 TAEMSGTWDADKKA
+939 TSEMSGTWDAEKKA
-953 VVLADGMVSAAQ
+953 VVLADGTVSAAQ

-989 VDFSD
+989 VDFSE
-994 WTAQELHVSQAVAP
+994 WTAQKLHVSQAVAP

-1073 MNIDTAFTIDETEAY
+1073 MTIDTAFTIDETEAY

-1102 NADNYSGGVVYSVKE
+1102 NADNYSKGVVYSLKE
-1117 GNLPAGLALNENG
+1117 GKLPAGLTLNENG

-1142 TITVSALATNEVRVG
+1142 TITVGALATNEVRVG
-1157 WRRVT
+1157 WRRTT